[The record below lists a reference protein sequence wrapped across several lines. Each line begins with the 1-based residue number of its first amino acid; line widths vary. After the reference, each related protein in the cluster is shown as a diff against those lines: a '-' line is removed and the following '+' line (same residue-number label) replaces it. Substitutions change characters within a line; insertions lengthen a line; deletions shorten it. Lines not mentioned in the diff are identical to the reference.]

1 VYSSLDEQVKA
12 FADLPGPPIVVFQD
26 LDDPPVAATFGE
38 IMCSTYQAFGAA
50 GLVTGGAARD
60 LDQVRRLGFAA
71 FSNGVI
77 CSHGYSHIV
86 SIHEP
91 VRVGGLAVHPGDLLH
106 ADANGVTS
114 IPAEIAAEVAQAA
127 ADYMGAEGVVLDFLK
142 TGNRDPRGYAEA
154 RKQAMDRIAELG
166 RRVRA
171 RRATA

>member
-1 VYSSLDEQVKA
+1 
-12 FADLPGPPIVVFQD
+12 VF
-26 LDDPPVAATFGE
+26 TG
-38 IMCSTYQAFGAA
+38 ST
-50 GLVTGGAARD
+50 
-60 LDQVRRLGFAA
+60 
-71 FSNGVI
+71 I
-77 CSHGYSHIV
+77 CSHGYCHML
-86 SIHEP
+86 HLGLP
-91 VRVGGLAVHPGDLLH
+91 VRVGGLMVYQGDLLH

-127 ADYMGAEGVVLDFLK
+127 ADYMDAEGVVLDFLK